1 MHCQHVTQLRGPL
14 QLVYE
19 RKFIEQ
25 FGQRKQAMYRSII
38 AKEIKVFRT
47 LLLNRCAMNEFYDRR
62 RVNGMRGYLVA
73 LIVMRIA
80 HVYAV
85 RIRQ

>member
-1 MHCQHVTQLRGPL
+1 
-14 QLVYE
+14 
-19 RKFIEQ
+19 
-25 FGQRKQAMYRSII
+25 
-38 AKEIKVFRT
+38 
-47 LLLNRCAMNEFYDRR
+47 MNEFYDRR

-73 LIVMRIA
+73 LIVMHIA